1 MSHVEPERGGRGCR
15 LCGALEG
22 HVRGCAALA
31 HNTMST
37 AVKKKNEAL
46 LAIDAMFGDT
56 SVSKQ
61 TTLDL
66 LEELQSEVDSKVD
79 ALKADI
85 KHEEGGGK

>member
-1 MSHVEPERGGRGCR
+1 
-15 LCGALEG
+15 
-22 HVRGCAALA
+22 
-31 HNTMST
+31 MST

-46 LAIDAMFGDT
+46 LAIDAVFGDT
-56 SVSKQ
+56 SVSKA

-85 KHEEGGGK
+85 KHEEGGK

>member
-1 MSHVEPERGGRGCR
+1 
-15 LCGALEG
+15 
-22 HVRGCAALA
+22 
-31 HNTMST
+31 MST

-46 LAIDAMFGDT
+46 LAIDALFGDI
-56 SVSKQ
+56 SVSKA

-85 KHEEGGGK
+85 EREEGGGT

>member
-1 MSHVEPERGGRGCR
+1 MSK
-15 LCGALEG
+15 
-22 HVRGCAALA
+22 
-31 HNTMST
+31 

-46 LAIDAMFGDT
+46 LAIDEMFGDT

-85 KHEEGGGK
+85 KHEEGGK